1 LEAAAFQIV
10 IWISAMASG
19 SNRVMDGVRGQKTYT
34 ATPIRTRRRRR
45 LSTNIMPLLHH
56 VPGFFE
62 SWNRWTT
69 DKSKSD
75 LSAGDEIVPI

>member
-1 LEAAAFQIV
+1 
-10 IWISAMASG
+10 
-19 SNRVMDGVRGQKTYT
+19 
-34 ATPIRTRRRRR
+34 
-45 LSTNIMPLLHH
+45 MPLLHH

-62 SWNRWTT
+62 SWNRWKT